1 MNNYYEL
8 ELDILSCL
16 IQRPEYMKDVILED
30 KHFKKYLNLWQFM
43 KSFYK
48 AYGNFDL
55 VLMTSV
61 TKNKSSLLQYIM
73 VLIDR
78 EPAPSNF
85 KRYQEQLIKMYNEPK
100 KEQYIVYKINQLTN
114 DLNFGQLK
122 VKDFKFKLEEVL
134 KEAQVKFGGKE
145 E

>member
-16 IQRPEYMKDVILED
+16 IQRPEYMKSVILED
-30 KHFKKYLNLWQFM
+30 KHFKKYHNLWQFM
-43 KSFYK
+43 KAFYNR
-48 AYGNFDL
+48 YGNFDL

-61 TKNKSSLLQYIM
+61 VKNKNNMIKYIM
-73 VLIDR
+73 LLIER

-85 KRYQEQLIKMYNEPK
+85 YQYQQELIKMYNEPK
-100 KEQYIVYKINQLTN
+100 KEQYIIYRINQLIN

-122 VKDFKFKLEEVL
+122 VNDFKLKLDGVL
-134 KEAQVKFGGKE
+134 KDAEERFGE
-145 E
+145 